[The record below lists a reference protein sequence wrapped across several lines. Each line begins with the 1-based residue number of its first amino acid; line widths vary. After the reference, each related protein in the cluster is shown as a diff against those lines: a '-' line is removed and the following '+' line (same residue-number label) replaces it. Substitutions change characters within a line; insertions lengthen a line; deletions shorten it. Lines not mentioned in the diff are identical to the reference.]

1 MVISFAN
8 DWRGGSFNMG
18 DLIRNLYDTPEGR
31 NMSDVTFVLDDG
43 TKLHAHKLI
52 LITACPHFEAIFHRP
67 MENNQEPVQEIKIE
81 DVQADVFRIM
91 LKTIY
96 NSGRYSEVKEQ
107 DDADKLIPIM
117 EAANRY
123 LLPNLVAILAKEVT
137 ECAEAG
143 DWDKLLQTNFQPIW
157 VGGSFRTGS
166 ILVWVILQGPAN
178 LGWWFLPHWKHP
190 CLGDF
195 TR

>member
-8 DWRGGSFNMG
+8 DWRGGSFDMG

-52 LITACPHFEAIFHRP
+52 LITASPHFEDIFHRP
-67 MENNQEPVQEIKIE
+67 MDYNQEPVQEIKIE

-96 NSGRYSEVKEQ
+96 NSGREVKEQ
-107 DDADKLIPIM
+107 DVADKLIPIM

-123 LLPNLVAILAKEVT
+123 LLPNLVAILAKEAT

-166 ILVWVILQGPAN
+166 ILVLFG
-178 LGWWFLPHWKHP
+178 
-190 CLGDF
+190 
-195 TR
+195 

>member
-52 LITACPHFEAIFHRP
+52 LITASPHFEAIFHRP

>member
-1 MVISFAN
+1 
-8 DWRGGSFNMG
+8 
-18 DLIRNLYDTPEGR
+18 
-31 NMSDVTFVLDDG
+31 MSDVTFVLDDG

-52 LITACPHFEAIFHRP
+52 LITASPHFEAIFHRP

-143 DWDKLLQTNFQPIW
+143 DWDKLLPHLKQLCELSQLPRIAEVYKKVRGCIFLYLHENSCTRKNVFVPAFFCTCMNF
-157 VGGSFRTGS
+157 FCTCMTKY
-166 ILVWVILQGPAN
+166 
-178 LGWWFLPHWKHP
+178 FLYLHKKLLYLHEKIVHA
-190 CLGDF
+190 
-195 TR
+195 